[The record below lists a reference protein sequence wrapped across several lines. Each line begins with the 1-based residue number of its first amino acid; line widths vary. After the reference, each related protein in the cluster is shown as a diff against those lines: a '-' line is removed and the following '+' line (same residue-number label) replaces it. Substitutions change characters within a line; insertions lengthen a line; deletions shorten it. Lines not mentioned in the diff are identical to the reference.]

1 MDHNPHLQPASA
13 PADKGSEAG
22 IERPDRVENIAFQ
35 TRGATPT
42 ASENALADA
51 LQALFAAEV
60 YDLASVVAGLERRG
74 VAPPTGE
81 ARWTEAAF
89 RAELSRLG
97 R

>member
-1 MDHNPHLQPASA
+1 MDHNPHLA
-13 PADKGSEAG
+13 PDAAGDDKGNEAG
-22 IERPDRVENIAFQ
+22 IERPDRVDNVAFQ
-35 TRGATPT
+35 TRRAPPT

-74 VAPPTGE
+74 LAPPAGE